1 MYGKNKI
8 QDRGLGDRSFVKFY
22 FPNEGDSNYLVY
34 TIPFLANLDL
44 TENKRARYQK
54 YNPIGRSSSL
64 FAYTGADA
72 RSFSMKFSFHLDQI
86 FEELNQHQGAFGPR
100 DTSNKE
106 LERKRF
112 TAGTGFLKGANLSDA
127 DYYTLKNY
135 FNKTFTG
142 GIPEV
147 PRESNFVEK
156 GIESVNGF
164 LDSLAIFG
172 DDGDPAPAPNVHDRS
187 RTIST
192 VVYWTNL
199 IRSSVTNHAS
209 NPLLGPPIIRLNH
222 GILYQDIPCVCER
235 YSVKADDMA
244 GYDLRTLLPRKLDF
258 TMELMEVRAGDF
270 GDFDP
275 IHPIKKDN
283 LAGWESVVGPHQGL
297 GPGLGGF

>member
-1 MYGKNKI
+1 MYGENKI
-8 QDRGLGDRSFVKFY
+8 QDRRLGDRSFVKFY

-72 RSFSMKFSFHLDQI
+72 RSFSMKFSFYLDQI
-86 FEELNQHQGAFGPR
+86 LEELNENQGFFGTPF
-100 DTSNKE
+100 DTGNKE
-106 LERKRF
+106 LERQRF
-112 TAGTGFLKGANLSDA
+112 KLAQKGANLSDA
-127 DYYTLKNY
+127 FYYLQ
-135 FNKTFTG
+135 KTSLNPF
-142 GIPEV
+142 PET
-147 PRESNFVEK
+147 PRENNFVEN
-156 GIESVNGF
+156 GIESLNGA

-172 DDGDPAPAPNVHDRS
+172 EDDTPNPLAPEAYDRN

-235 YSVKADDMA
+235 YSVKADDLA
-244 GYDLRTLLPRKLDF
+244 GYDLHTLLPRKLDF

-275 IHPIKKDN
+275 NHPIKKDN